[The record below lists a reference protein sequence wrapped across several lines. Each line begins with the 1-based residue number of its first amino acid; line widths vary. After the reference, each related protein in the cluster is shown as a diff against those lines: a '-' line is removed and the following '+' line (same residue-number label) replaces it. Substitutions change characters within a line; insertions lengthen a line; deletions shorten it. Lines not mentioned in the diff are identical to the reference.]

1 MDPSQVQ
8 QMTDPA
14 QIHPIV
20 AFVRSIIDLG
30 PYTLYVVVAYT
41 AAFVVSALLILNAWA
56 DERRQR
62 QALAALEARGI
73 RRRSDDARD
82 AQKEAS

>member
-8 QMTDPA
+8 QMADPA

-20 AFVRSIIDLG
+20 AFVRSIVDLG
-30 PYTLYVVVAYT
+30 PYTMFIVVSYI
-41 AAFVVSALLILNAWA
+41 AAFVVSALLILHAWA
-56 DERRQR
+56 DERRQHR
-62 QALAALEARGI
+62 ALAALEARGI
-73 RRRSDDARD
+73 RRRSDNASD